1 MSGAPHVPEDRV
13 DSRPASKTFGIGTL
27 VGISI
32 VAFAFTFSL
41 VPLYRIACEKV
52 FGIRLENSAASAP
65 ATSAT
70 PAERWV
76 TVEFDATVNSRLP
89 WSFRPNETRMRV
101 QVGQQY
107 ETTYYAHND
116 SSAPV
121 VGSAT
126 PSVAPARASGFFQKT
141 ECFCFTAQT
150 LEAGET
156 RDMPVRF
163 IIDPSLPPDVNT
175 VTLSYTFFK
184 NDVLTSRLAAQ
195 GAAAPGRAGPAAA
208 P

>member
-1 MSGAPHVPEDRV
+1 
-13 DSRPASKTFGIGTL
+13 
-27 VGISI
+27 
-32 VAFAFTFSL
+32 
-41 VPLYRIACEKV
+41 
-52 FGIRLENSAASAP
+52 
-65 ATSAT
+65 
-70 PAERWV
+70 
-76 TVEFDATVNSRLP
+76 
-89 WSFRPNETRMRV
+89 MRV

-116 SSAPV
+116 STAPV

>member
-1 MSGAPHVPEDRV
+1 MRAPDTRT
-13 DSRPASKTFGIGTL
+13 DTRPKSATVGIGKL

-32 VAFAFTFSL
+32 AAFAFTFSL

-52 FGIRLENSAASAP
+52 FGIRLENSAAAVP
-65 ATSAT
+65 ATRAT

-101 QVGQQY
+101 RVGEQY

-116 SSAPV
+116 SRRAV

-163 IIDPSLPPDVNT
+163 IIDPSLPKDVNT
-175 VTLSYTFFK
+175 VTLSYTFFR
-184 NDVLTSRLAAQ
+184 NDVLTSRLAAH
-195 GAAAPGRAGPAAA
+195 AAPGRGTPGVVAA

>member
-1 MSGAPHVPEDRV
+1 MSDAPRTPEAPDT
-13 DSRPASKTFGIGTL
+13 RPRSKTFGIGKL
-27 VGISI
+27 VAISI
-32 VAFAFTFSL
+32 AAFAFTFSL

-65 ATSAT
+65 ATSGT
-70 PAERWV
+70 PSERWV
-76 TVEFDATVNSRLP
+76 TVEFDASVNSHLP
-89 WSFRPNETRMRV
+89 WSFRPNEARMRV
-101 QVGQQY
+101 RVGEQY

-116 SSAPV
+116 SAKPV

-150 LEAGET
+150 LQAGET

-163 IIDPSLPPDVNT
+163 IIDPSLPKDVNT

-184 NDVLTSRLAAQ
+184 NDVLTSRLAAHAAPAR
-195 GAAAPGRAGPAAA
+195 GNPGVAAAP
-208 P
+208 

>member
-1 MSGAPHVPEDRV
+1 MRPPEARTDT
-13 DSRPASKTFGIGTL
+13 RPASKTVGIGKL
-27 VGISI
+27 VGVSI

-52 FGIRLENSAASAP
+52 FGIRLENSAVAAP
-65 ATSAT
+65 ATAAT

-89 WSFRPNETRMRV
+89 WSFHPNETRMRV
-101 QVGQQY
+101 RVGEQY

-116 SSAPV
+116 STAPV

-163 IIDPSLPPDVNT
+163 IIDPSLPKDVNT

-184 NDVLTSRLAAQ
+184 NDVLTSRLAAHVAPAR
-195 GAAAPGRAGPAAA
+195 GIPGVVAAP
-208 P
+208 